1 MAQTPPYM
9 GQQQNQVDKSI
20 KIQYPDQLTDRIKYE
35 QLNTVNKQG
44 RPFTKYYIEVNQ
56 YTTNIN
62 LSSNC
67 SAITF
72 INYGS
77 NTVNING
84 VDLTQGQQLTIEG
97 NVNEIDQTTY
107 QLQFTGASAVNNS
120 LTVIKKLYV

>member
-9 GQQQNQVDKSI
+9 AQPRLIDESI
-20 KIQYPDQLTDRIKYE
+20 KITYPEQLTERQKYE
-35 QLNTVNKQG
+35 KSISLNKQG
-44 RPFTKYYIEVNQ
+44 RPYTKYYIEVNQ
-56 YTTNIN
+56 YYLNIN
-62 LSSNC
+62 IASNC

-77 NTVNING
+77 NQVNING
-84 VDLTQGQQLTIEG
+84 VILTQGQQLTIEG

-107 QLQFTGASAVNNS
+107 QIQFTGSQANNN

>member
-9 GQQQNQVDKSI
+9 GQPRQVDKSI
-20 KIQYPDQLTDRIKYE
+20 KIQYPEQLTDRQKYE
-35 QLNTVNKQG
+35 QLNTLNKQG

-62 LSSNC
+62 LASNC

-77 NTVNING
+77 NTVDING

-107 QLQFTGASAVNNS
+107 QVQFTGASAANNS

>member
-9 GQQQNQVDKSI
+9 GQPIQDDKSI
-20 KIQYPDQLTDRIKYE
+20 KIQYPEQLTDRQKYE
-35 QLNTVNKQG
+35 QLNTLNKQG
-44 RPFTKYYIEVNQ
+44 RPYTKYYIEVNQ

-62 LSSNC
+62 LASNC

-77 NTVNING
+77 NTVDING

-107 QLQFTGASAVNNS
+107 QVQFTGSSAFNNS

>member
-9 GQQQNQVDKSI
+9 GLPRNQVDKSI
-20 KIQYPDQLTDRIKYE
+20 KIQYPIQLTDREKYE
-35 QLNTVNKQG
+35 QLNTLNKQG
-44 RPFTKYYIEVNQ
+44 RPYTKYYIEVNQ

-62 LSSNC
+62 LPSNC

-77 NTVNING
+77 NTVDING
-84 VDLTQGQQLTIEG
+84 VDITQGQQLTIEG

-107 QLQFTGASAVNNS
+107 QVQFTGASAVNNS